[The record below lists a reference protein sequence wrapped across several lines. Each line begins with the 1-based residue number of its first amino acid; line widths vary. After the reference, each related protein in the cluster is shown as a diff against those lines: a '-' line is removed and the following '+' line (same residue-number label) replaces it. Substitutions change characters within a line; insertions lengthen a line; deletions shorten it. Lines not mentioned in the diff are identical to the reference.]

1 MDHKNLTYKNFTS
14 ERAIRWH
21 FLLKHY
27 GPNIIDIKGPDN
39 GELDALTMILINDSV
54 VTDS

>member
-21 FLLKHY
+21 FLLKYY
-27 GPNIIDIKGPDN
+27 GPNINDIKGPDN
-39 GELDALTMILINDSV
+39 GELDALTMIIITDSV